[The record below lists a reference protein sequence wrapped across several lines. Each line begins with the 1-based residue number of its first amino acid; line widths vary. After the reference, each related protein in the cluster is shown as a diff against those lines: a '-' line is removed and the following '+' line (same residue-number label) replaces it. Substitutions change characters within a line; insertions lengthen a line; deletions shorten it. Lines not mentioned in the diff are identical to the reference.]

1 MSAATKLSL
10 LRTNRRL
17 KTQIGR
23 IFYPVKAGATLP
35 HSKIPRPLRNQSLPS
50 SSSVWQTH
58 RVLLGLFPE
67 LNAPGGIQR
76 AGRHLAFVMS
86 EYAASHKMESRFLS
100 LNDSQELH
108 RMRVGDREFVFTGA
122 DRGKLKF
129 AANAMRAAR
138 RRPKIVLAAHPNL
151 GPLIGYMRLLAPK
164 MKSIVCTHGIE
175 VWEPLPSTRRNA
187 LCRATLVLSPSHATA
202 DHLVNVQ
209 GVAPDRIRI
218 LPWALDP
225 DFVTKSA
232 GAPRSPLPAD
242 FPQGRVILSVGRWL
256 STERYKG
263 MDTLILAM
271 SRLLLR
277 WPDLQLAIVGSGDD
291 RAWLDHVA
299 RDSGVQRHVHFL
311 TDISYGELSACY
323 EAAEIF
329 ALPSRGEGFG
339 FVYLEAMAHGKP
351 VIGGAH
357 GGAPEVIQDSVTGYV
372 VQHGDT
378 EQLATSIDTLLSN
391 PENARR
397 MGEAGRQRVE
407 NEYRFNTFSKS
418 FKKILRELCES

>member
-1 MSAATKLSL
+1 
-10 LRTNRRL
+10 LRS
-17 KTQIGR
+17 GS
-23 IFYPVKAGATLP
+23 P
-35 HSKIPRPLRNQSLPS
+35 
-50 SSSVWQTH
+50 VWQTH
-58 RVLLGLFPE
+58 RVLIGLFPE

-76 AGRHLAFVMS
+76 AGRHLAFVMN

-100 LNDSQELH
+100 LNDTRELH
-108 RMRVGDREFVFTGA
+108 RMHVGEREFVFTGA
-122 DRGKLKF
+122 DHGKLKF
-129 AANAMRAAR
+129 VVDAMRAAR
-138 RRPKIVLAAHPNL
+138 RRPKLVLAAHPNL
-151 GPLIGYMRLLAPK
+151 APLVRSMRLLAPR

-175 VWEPLPSTRRNA
+175 VWEPLSSLRRNA
-187 LCRATLVLSPSHATA
+187 LTRATLVLSPSRATA
-202 DHLVNVQ
+202 DHLMNVQ

-225 DFVTKSA
+225 DFTTKSPSA
-232 GAPRSPLPAD
+232 ALAPLPAD
-242 FPQGRVILSVGRWL
+242 FPSGRVILSVGRWL
-256 STERYKG
+256 AAERYKG

-271 SRLLLR
+271 PRLLLR

-291 RAWLDHVA
+291 RAWLDHIA

-311 TDISYGELSACY
+311 SGISYGEISACY

-357 GGAPEVIQDSVTGYV
+357 GGAPEVVQDGVTGYLV
-372 VQHGDT
+372 HHGDT
-378 EQLATSIDTLLSN
+378 VELATSIDALLSN

-397 MGEAGRQRVE
+397 MGEAGRQRVD
-407 NEYRFNTFSKS
+407 NEFRFNTFCKA